1 MSFNPDLNKKAQ
13 EVIFS
18 RKLNKPSTVLIFWK
32 MLQHFIV
39 ELMISS
45 TLFSVYNIRIEQIG
59 VEDKTIFNSTDFQK
73 FLNDLQLNQFTIYIS
88 PMV

>member
-1 MSFNPDLNKKAQ
+1 MSFSPDLNKQAQ

-32 MLQHFIV
+32 MLEHFIA

-45 TLFSVYNIRIEQIG
+45 TLFCIYNIRIEQIG
-59 VEDKTIFNSTDFQK
+59 VEDTTIFNSTYFQK
-73 FLNDLQLNQFTIYIS
+73 FFIKG
-88 PMV
+88 